1 MKFTWLTLAMYA
13 LLLQLAPTTMAEE
26 AALLPQGIVAK
37 QPETGLFVATEQ
49 GFMVPYRVTIP
60 GTQVEFEMVPIPGG
74 RYSMTRHG
82 RTFTVVIE
90 PFWMAKT
97 EVTWA
102 EYRRYMDLAIVFD
115 KFDDLGIR
123 QVTEAN
129 EVDAVTAP
137 SKLYEPSFTFESG
150 DDPDQPA
157 VSMTQYSAKQ
167 YTKWLSRLTGQF
179 FRLPSEAEWE
189 YACLAGAETSFSF
202 GDDTATLG
210 DYAWYYDNAD
220 YELGAVAQKKP
231 NAWGLCDMHGNAA
244 EWVLDAYDEVGT
256 TPAEGSTVTVAESIV
271 WPDELYP
278 RVLKGGSWQQEALDC
293 TATSRLATDDDE
305 WRINDPSS
313 PQSPWWFASDE
324 GQQVGFRL
332 LRPLGDPSREEKEK
346 YWKADMPRIL
356 AHANRRINEEGR
368 GERGLVDAEL
378 PSAIESIQQP

>member
-13 LLLQLAPTTMAEE
+13 LLLQLAPATMAEE

-220 YELGAVAQKKP
+220 YELGRRCPEEAQRLGP
-231 NAWGLCDMHGNAA
+231 MRHARQRRRMGAR
-244 EWVLDAYDEVGT
+244 
-256 TPAEGSTVTVAESIV
+256 
-271 WPDELYP
+271 
-278 RVLKGGSWQQEALDC
+278 RVRR
-293 TATSRLATDDDE
+293 SRHD
-305 WRINDPSS
+305 
-313 PQSPWWFASDE
+313 
-324 GQQVGFRL
+324 
-332 LRPLGDPSREEKEK
+332 SR
-346 YWKADMPRIL
+346 
-356 AHANRRINEEGR
+356 R
-368 GERGLVDAEL
+368 GEYRDRCRIDRVARRTVPAGAQRGFLAAGGPGLYSD
-378 PSAIESIQQP
+378 QPTCDGRRRVAD